1 MIAFSI
7 APIQQSMFGR
17 ESTLDLKPRAGDTM
31 SLKTGILAAS
41 KKRSGGDRICS
52 KFRDCHATFGHLE

>member
-41 KKRSGGDRICS
+41 KKKEVEETASVANSEIAMLHS
-52 KFRDCHATFGHLE
+52 VI